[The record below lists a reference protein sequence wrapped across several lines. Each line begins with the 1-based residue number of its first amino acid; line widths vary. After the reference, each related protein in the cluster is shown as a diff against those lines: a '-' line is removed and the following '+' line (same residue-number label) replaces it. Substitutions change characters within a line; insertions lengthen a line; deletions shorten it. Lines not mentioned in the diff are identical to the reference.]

1 MALYKEKERN
11 MSKEQFESNQ
21 KVFEEP
27 RCPYCK
33 KRMCGAMTGS
43 EMCGADLYRKKESY
57 TKEQIKAI
65 KEDWG
70 IEDFD
75 KIMSPL

>member
-1 MALYKEKERN
+1 
-11 MSKEQFESNQ
+11 MSKEQPEFNQ

-57 TKEQIKAI
+57 TKEQIDALR
-65 KEDWG
+65 EDWD
-70 IEDFD
+70 IENFE
-75 KIMSPL
+75 KIMSTI